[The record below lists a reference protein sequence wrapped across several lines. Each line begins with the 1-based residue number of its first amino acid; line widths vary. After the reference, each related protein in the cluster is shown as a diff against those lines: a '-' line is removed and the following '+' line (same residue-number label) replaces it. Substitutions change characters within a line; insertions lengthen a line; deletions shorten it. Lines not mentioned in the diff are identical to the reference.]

1 MKKPSFE
8 TTTRLI
14 LIFSSLCGVVMFTFM
29 LWNLSNEVN
38 TAARFY
44 TVTQNN
50 TIYTGNSIGG
60 GDGYVKI
67 TDKDGTMFVLDA
79 AHGPISIRRSDLG
92 NDSID

>member
-1 MKKPSFE
+1 MKKLSFE

-50 TIYTGNSIGG
+50 TTYTGNIIR
-60 GDGYVKI
+60 GDDYVKI